1 LGKIKR
7 KNIMSAL
14 SELMNS
20 GNQWAA
26 ERAQYALQ
34 VHEAVGAGQLSPSE
48 AKEILQDLISTE
60 KLEEAAADQQ
70 ARAALVF
77 GVTQLLSLY

>member
-1 LGKIKR
+1 
-7 KNIMSAL
+7 MSVL
-14 SELMNS
+14 SELITS

-34 VHEAVGAGQLSPSE
+34 VHEAVQNGQLSPSE

-77 GVTQLLSLY
+77 GVTQLISLY

>member
-1 LGKIKR
+1 LGKIR

-14 SELMNS
+14 AELMNS
-20 GNQWAA
+20 GNPWAA

-48 AKEILQDLISTE
+48 AKEILQDLISTD

>member
-1 LGKIKR
+1 
-7 KNIMSAL
+7 MSAL
-14 SELMNS
+14 AELMNS
-20 GNQWAA
+20 SNTWAA
-26 ERAQYALQ
+26 ERAQYALE
-34 VHEAVGAGQLSPSE
+34 VHQAVGAGQLSPSE
-48 AKEILQDLISTE
+48 AKEILQDLISTD

>member
-1 LGKIKR
+1 
-7 KNIMSAL
+7 MSAL

-20 GNQWAA
+20 GNTWAA

-34 VHEAVGAGQLSPSE
+34 VHEAVGAGQLSSSE

>member
-1 LGKIKR
+1 
-7 KNIMSAL
+7 MSTL
-14 SELMNS
+14 SNLVTS
-20 GNQWAA
+20 GHPWAA
-26 ERAQYALQ
+26 ERARYALE

-48 AKEILQDLISTE
+48 AKEILMDLISTD

-77 GVTQLLSLY
+77 GVTQLISLY

>member
-1 LGKIKR
+1 
-7 KNIMSAL
+7 MSAL

-20 GNQWAA
+20 GNTWAA

-70 ARAALVF
+70 ATAALVF
-77 GVTQLLSLY
+77 GVSQLISLY

>member
-1 LGKIKR
+1 
-7 KNIMSAL
+7 MSAL

-20 GNQWAA
+20 SNQWAA

-34 VHEAVGAGQLSPSE
+34 VHEAVGSGQLSPSE

>member
-1 LGKIKR
+1 
-7 KNIMSAL
+7 MSNVL
-14 SELMNS
+14 TEVINS
-20 GNQWAA
+20 GQPWAA

-60 KLEEAAADQQ
+60 KLQNAAAEQQ
-70 ARAALVF
+70 AVAALVF
-77 GVTQLLSLY
+77 GVTQLISLY

>member
-1 LGKIKR
+1 
-7 KNIMSAL
+7 MSAL
-14 SELMNS
+14 AELMNS

-48 AKEILQDLISTE
+48 AKEILQDLIDTD

-77 GVTQLLSLY
+77 GVTQLISLY

>member
-1 LGKIKR
+1 
-7 KNIMSAL
+7 MSVLA
-14 SELMNS
+14 ELMNS
-20 GNQWAA
+20 GNTWAA

-70 ARAALVF
+70 ATAALVF
-77 GVTQLLSLY
+77 GVSQLISLY

>member
-1 LGKIKR
+1 
-7 KNIMSAL
+7 MSVL
-14 SELMNS
+14 TELMNS

-77 GVTQLLSLY
+77 GVTQLISLY

>member
-1 LGKIKR
+1 
-7 KNIMSAL
+7 MSVLA
-14 SELMNS
+14 ELMNS

-26 ERAQYALQ
+26 ERAQYALE
-34 VHEAVGAGQLSPSE
+34 VHEAVGSGQLSARE
-48 AKEILQDLISTE
+48 TKEILQDLISTD

-77 GVTQLLSLY
+77 GVTQLISLY

>member
-1 LGKIKR
+1 
-7 KNIMSAL
+7 MSVL
-14 SELMNS
+14 SELMQS
-20 GNQWAA
+20 GNTWAG

-34 VHEAVGAGQLSPSE
+34 VHEAVGAGQLSASE
-48 AKEILQDLISTE
+48 AREILQDLISTD

-77 GVTQLLSLY
+77 GVTQLISLY

>member
-1 LGKIKR
+1 
-7 KNIMSAL
+7 MSAL
-14 SELMNS
+14 AELMNS
-20 GNQWAA
+20 GNTWAA

-34 VHEAVGAGQLSPSE
+34 VHQAVGAGQLSPSE
-48 AKEILQDLISTE
+48 AKAVLQDLISTD

-77 GVTQLLSLY
+77 GVTQLISLY

>member
-1 LGKIKR
+1 MVIHGPR
-7 KNIMSAL
+7 NVP
-14 SELMNS
+14 
-20 GNQWAA
+20 
-26 ERAQYALQ
+26 YALQ

-60 KLEEAAADQQ
+60 KLEEESADQQ

-77 GVTQLLSLY
+77 GVTQLISLY